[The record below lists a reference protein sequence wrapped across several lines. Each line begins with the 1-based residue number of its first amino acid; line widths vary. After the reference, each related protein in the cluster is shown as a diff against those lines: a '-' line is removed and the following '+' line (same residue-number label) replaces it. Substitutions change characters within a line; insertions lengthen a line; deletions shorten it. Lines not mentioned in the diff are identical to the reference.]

1 MLQIKYSW
9 KFDTDKFVNLYLQS
23 DSVLLFTIYK
33 TALASFKNN
42 VSAIIFI
49 LYSQLELF
57 HCGTLI
63 LYLSNLYLLL
73 FFFFRI
79 LISPFEKTNKERSM
93 NSHLTALFED

>member
-9 KFDTDKFVNLYLQS
+9 KFDTDKSVNLYLQS

-42 VSAIIFI
+42 VSAIIFT
-49 LYSQLELF
+49 LYSQLELL

-63 LYLSNLYLLL
+63 LYLSDLYLLL
-73 FFFFRI
+73 FFFFQNLNFPI
-79 LISPFEKTNKERSM
+79 
-93 NSHLTALFED
+93 

>member
-9 KFDTDKFVNLYLQS
+9 KFDTDKSVNLYLQS

-42 VSAIIFI
+42 VSAIIFT

-63 LYLSNLYLLL
+63 LYLSNFYLLL
-73 FFFFRI
+73 FFFRI